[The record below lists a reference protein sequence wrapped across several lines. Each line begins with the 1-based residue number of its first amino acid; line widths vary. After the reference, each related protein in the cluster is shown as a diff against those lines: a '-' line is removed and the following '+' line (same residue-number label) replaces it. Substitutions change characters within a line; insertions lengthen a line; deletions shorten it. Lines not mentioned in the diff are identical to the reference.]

1 HGLLRIVGRKGRQIK
16 INGRRIEPAELERV
30 LRNAP
35 DVEDAVA
42 IVTAA
47 NELVAFAIPQP
58 WASPAFSD
66 ELRQLVRTKLSP
78 PLCPLRLHTI
88 AGIPRLPG
96 GKVDMTTLAEIDLSA
111 RKIAPAAQPSNT
123 SELTVHRI
131 VQHAWNNI
139 LNTRV
144 AAGRWD
150 DAGG

>member
-1 HGLLRIVGRKGRQIK
+1 
-16 INGRRIEPAELERV
+16 
-30 LRNAP
+30 
-35 DVEDAVA
+35 
-42 IVTAA
+42 
-47 NELVAFAIPQP
+47 VAFAIPQP
-58 WASPAFSD
+58 WAGPAFSD
-66 ELRQLVRTKLSP
+66 ELRELVRTKLSP

-150 DAGG
+150 DAGGDSLKLLQCVMEIESAIGQELSLEGFTVGMSA